1 MRLLTLPTPQ
11 STTPTTE
18 RARALVFED
27 PRSQQLLQRVKQVAS
42 TDTAALLTGELGTG
56 KEILA
61 RHAHELGARRD
72 RPFVAVRCGALSP
85 SLAESE
91 LFGDEQG
98 NGPRKRGLFEAAH
111 GGTLYLD
118 EVGDLP
124 PGAQARLL
132 RALQEREVLRA
143 GSRKATPVDV
153 RVIAATSVP
162 LESVVAAGGFR
173 EDLLAR
179 LSGAHVAVPPLRER
193 PGDILPLARYFAGL
207 SGRRSG
213 AAPCALASSAVEL
226 LLAHTWPGNIRELE
240 HVIHQASLVCR
251 TGRVTRDDLR
261 FTSLHPKAPASP
273 GAPCTVDGL
282 MATLETTIA
291 ALFEGGC
298 PNVHQRV
305 EEMVIRATYRRC
317 ERNLGQTAARLGVS
331 RDLVRTRLLQSGEIA
346 TPPASEPPA
355 SLPAAPP
362 SRTGEAL
369 AAVRGLLALHS

>member
-1 MRLLTLPTPQ
+1 MRLLTLPAPP
-11 STTPTTE
+11 STTPPTE

-42 TDTAALLTGELGTG
+42 TDAAALLSGETGTG

-61 RHAHELGARRD
+61 RHAHELGGRRG

-91 LFGDEQG
+91 LFGEEQATG
-98 NGPRKRGLFEAAH
+98 ARKRGLLDAAQ

-132 RALQEREVLRA
+132 RVLQEREVVRA
-143 GSRKATPVDV
+143 GARRPTPVDV
-153 RVIAATSVP
+153 RVIAATNVP
-162 LESVVAAGGFR
+162 LESVAAAGGFR
-173 EDLLAR
+173 GDLLAR

-193 PGDILPLARYFAGL
+193 QGDVLPLARYFAGL
-207 SGRRSG
+207 YGRRPG
-213 AAPCALASSAVEL
+213 AAPCALATSAAEL
-226 LLAHTWPGNIRELE
+226 LLAHPWPGNIRELD

-261 FTSLHPKAPASP
+261 FTSLHPKAPAP
-273 GAPCTVDGL
+273 PRAPSTVDGL

-291 ALFEGGC
+291 ALFESGC
-298 PNVHQRV
+298 PNVHERV
-305 EEMVIRATYRRC
+305 EELVIRATYRRC
-317 ERNLGQTAARLGVS
+317 ERNLGQTATRLGVS
-331 RDLVRTRLLQSGEIA
+331 RDVVRARLLQSGEIA
-346 TPPASEPPA
+346 TPPTSEPPA
-355 SLPAAPP
+355 SLA
-362 SRTGEAL
+362 RTGEAR
-369 AAVRGLLALHS
+369 AAMRELVAFDS